1 LTIGLGRNETLATNN
16 VYTLQ
21 KTSFKH
27 PLFKAY
33 VMFGAYNAHHFIF
46 PNTTLIYA
54 HCKRLTKPK
63 AKVLV
68 KA

>member
-1 LTIGLGRNETLATNN
+1 LTIGLDHNETLATNN
-16 VYTLQ
+16 VYTFQ
-21 KTSFKH
+21 KTSFQH

-33 VMFGAYNAHHFIF
+33 VMLGAYNAHHFIF

-54 HCKRLTKPK
+54 HCKSLTKLE
-63 AKVLV
+63 AKVLF